1 LIEVGEVILTHSGET
16 KW

>member
-16 KW
+16 NW